1 MAESITLARPY
12 AKAVFELAHGNKALD
27 AWSKAL
33 TLLASLI
40 GDHSVQVM
48 LHDPQIPATVRAQV
62 FIDLCE
68 KAAQPLDQHGKNF
81 VRLLA
86 ENRRLLLLPEIAA
99 DYETLRA
106 QAENFMEVELRA
118 ASPVDAAEQKR
129 ISDALH
135 KKLGRRIE
143 LKYVED
149 KSLIGGAVL
158 RAGDFVIDGSVRGKL
173 GRLAAALTR

>member
-27 AWSKAL
+27 AWSKTL
-33 TLLASLI
+33 TLLA
-40 GDHSVQVM
+40 GFTGNHSVKVM
-48 LHDPQIPATVRAQV
+48 LGDPQVPAGVRAEV
-62 FIDLCE
+62 FIELSA
-68 KAAQPLDQHGKNF
+68 KADHKLDQHGQNF

-86 ENRRLLLLPEIAA
+86 ENRRLSLLPEISA

-106 QAENFMEVELRA
+106 QAENFLEVELRA

-129 ISDALH
+129 ISEALH
-135 KKLGRRIE
+135 KKLGRRIT

-158 RAGDFVIDGSVRGKL
+158 RAGDFVIDGSVHGKL
-173 GRLAAALTR
+173 ARLAAALTQ

>member
-12 AKAVFELAHGNKALD
+12 AKAVFELAHGNTALD
-27 AWSKAL
+27 AWSKTL
-33 TLLASLI
+33 KLLAGLV
-40 GDHSVQVM
+40 GDHSVRVM
-48 LHDPQIPATVRAQV
+48 LGDPQIPASVRAQV
-62 FIDLCE
+62 FIDLCG
-68 KAAQPLDQHGKNF
+68 KAGHKLDQHGQNF

-86 ENRRLLLLPEIAA
+86 EYRRLTLLPDIAA

-106 QAENFMEVELRA
+106 QAENFVEVELRA

-129 ISDALH
+129 ISEALH
-135 KKLGRRIE
+135 QKLGRRIE

-173 GRLAAALTR
+173 GRLAAALIR